1 MDKGTIFHDITR
13 RNALRRA
20 HGLPLLNIRDEYAR
34 EVAVAGQRD
43 YQARCD
49 KHAAD
54 REAIRQEVLA
64 ELRTQHGADF
74 GQTMGGRWAI
84 GAMTHRRF
92 TAFMAAQHGA
102 VPEPAGAS
110 KEHDHLRWAAQGLTL
125 SGIAII
131 IRMAQARPAPRFR

>member
-1 MDKGTIFHDITR
+1 MDKGTIFHDITW
-13 RNALRRA
+13 RNALRGA

-49 KHAAD
+49 EHAAD

-74 GQTMGGRWAI
+74 GQTMGGCWAV
-84 GAMTHRRF
+84 GAITHKRF

-110 KEHDHLRWAAQGLTL
+110 KN
-125 SGIAII
+125 II
-131 IRMAQARPAPRFR
+131 TYGGRRKG

>member
-49 KHAAD
+49 EHAAD

-74 GQTMGGRWAI
+74 GQTMGGRWAV
-84 GAMTHRRF
+84 GALTQKRF
-92 TAFMAAQHGA
+92 AAFIATQCGMR
-102 VPEPAGAS
+102 PEHAGAPQNTIVYGEGRQS
-110 KEHDHLRWAAQGLTL
+110 ST
-125 SGIAII
+125 
-131 IRMAQARPAPRFR
+131 